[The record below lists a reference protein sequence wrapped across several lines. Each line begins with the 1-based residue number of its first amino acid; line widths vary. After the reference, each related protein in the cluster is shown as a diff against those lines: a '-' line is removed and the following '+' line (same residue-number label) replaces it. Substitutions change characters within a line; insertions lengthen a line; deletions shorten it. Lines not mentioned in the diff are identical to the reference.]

1 MQKEQAI
8 KLTKARVYVHSD
20 SVLCLGKQHGPEDA
34 IRRWNDH
41 QVSTL
46 KMYPTFRELQGL
58 DGDSIDF
65 EWKIVPRSQSIG
77 FSPEKIQA
85 DPQGKNIT
93 PEKISDRII
102 FEKNSMDRRKDDVH
116 ESRNVVKF
124 F

>member
-1 MQKEQAI
+1 
-8 KLTKARVYVHSD
+8 
-20 SVLCLGKQHGPEDA
+20 
-34 IRRWNDH
+34 
-41 QVSTL
+41 
-46 KMYPTFRELQGL
+46 MYPTFRELQGL
-58 DGDSIDF
+58 DGVSIDF

-77 FSPEKIQA
+77 FSPEKNQA